1 MTKIIQKNILR
12 FFSFFLI
19 LSLLPIAV
27 SNYFPEKEGYN
38 LLVAE
43 EKKKKRKRAKL
54 PSKKAQ
60 KIMQQVQPL
69 LEAESWDEA
78 EMLISQIGM
87 GEKFSGTDR
96 GVMYFYLG
104 YIYFSTE
111 EYDQAMDAY
120 IALINEE
127 EADYRQQNQARY
139 SLAQLSY
146 INEDYRA
153 AEKYLLAWIE
163 NEEMPSSQAYSLLAT
178 TYYQLQEFRNAKSNI
193 EIAISMAEEKE
204 IPILDENGEETG
216 EVKSGIG
223 RENDYL
229 LKMAIFN
236 ELKENLDVL
245 PIYEI
250 LVQHYPKKQYWV
262 QLSGLYGSRE
272 RQMDQMA
279 ALEAAYE
286 DELLDKQREFVA
298 LSQLLFLHQNPHKAA
313 LVMSDGFSQGVIKEE
328 EKTLK
333 ALAQYWHASKELKK
347 AKPYYKKAAKVSEK
361 GEIFIFLGQVHF
373 GLDEYKDAE
382 EAIRSGIKKGKLKDE
397 AGAYML
403 LGQVQFERQKWDEAI
418 TTFRKTIDVAETQY
432 SDKKKKEKAKKKKLQ
447 DQARKWITYTEGEEE
462 RVIALEMKRKDLGV

>member
-1 MTKIIQKNILR
+1 MIKIIKINILR
-12 FFSFFLI
+12 FFTVFLF
-19 LSLLPIAV
+19 LSLLPIV
-27 SNYFPEKEGYN
+27 VNESIVELDGYN
-38 LLVAE
+38 LQAAD

-69 LEAESWDEA
+69 LEAESWDES

-87 GEKFSGTDR
+87 GEKFTGTDR

-111 EYDQAMDAY
+111 EYEQAMDAY

-146 INEDYRA
+146 IDEDYRGA
-153 AEKYLLAWIE
+153 INYLLAWIE
-163 NEEMPSSQAYSLLAT
+163 NEELPSSQAYSLLGT
-178 TYYQLQEFRNAKSNI
+178 TYYQLKEWKNAKTYI
-193 EIAISMAEEKE
+193 DIAVSMQEDKDIA
-204 IPILDENGEETG
+204 ILDENGEETG
-216 EVKSGIG
+216 EFKKGVA

-229 LKMAIFN
+229 LKMAIFQ
-236 ELKENLDVL
+236 ELNQDLDVL

-250 LVQHYPKKQYWV
+250 LVQHYPKKQYWI
-262 QLSGLYGSRE
+262 QLSGLYGSRD
-272 RQMDQMA
+272 RQMDQMS
-279 ALEAAYE
+279 ALESAYE
-286 DELLDKQREFVA
+286 DGLLNKQREFVA
-298 LSQLLFLHQNPHKAA
+298 LSQLLFMHQNPHKAA
-313 LVMSDGFSQGVIKEE
+313 LILSNGFSGGFVKEE

-333 ALAQYWHASKELKK
+333 ALAQYWHASKELEK

-373 GLDEYKDAE
+373 GLDEFKSAE
-382 EAIRSGIKKGKLKDE
+382 SAISSGIKKGKLKDM

-403 LGQVQFERQKWDEAI
+403 LGQIQFERQRWDEAI
-418 TTFRKTIDVAETQY
+418 KTFRKTIDIAEKQF
-432 SDKKKKEKAKKKKLQ
+432 SDKKKKEKEKKKKLQ

-462 RVIALEMKRKDLGV
+462 RVIALEIKRRDLGV

>member
-1 MTKIIQKNILR
+1 MIKTTFIR
-12 FFSFFLI
+12 FFTLLIFF
-19 LSLLPIAV
+19 SLLPIAV
-27 SNYFPEKEGYN
+27 ENYFPELDGYN
-38 LLVAE
+38 LQAE
-43 EKKKKRKRAKL
+43 EKKKKKRKRAKL

-69 LEAESWDEA
+69 LESESWDEA
-78 EMLISQIGM
+78 EMMISQIAM

-111 EYDQAMDAY
+111 EYDQAIDSY
-120 IALINEE
+120 VALINEE

-139 SLAQLSY
+139 SLAQLAY
-146 INEDYRA
+146 IKEDYRLA
-153 AEKYLLAWIE
+153 VNYLLAWID

-178 TYYQLQEFRNAKSNI
+178 AYYQLQEYRNAKTNI
-193 EIAISMAEEKE
+193 DVAISMAEDKD

-216 EVKSGIG
+216 EFKKGVA

-236 ELKENLDVL
+236 ELKQELDVL

-262 QLSGLYGSRE
+262 QLSGLYGSRD
-272 RQMDQMA
+272 RQMDQMS
-279 ALEAAYE
+279 ALEAAYD

-298 LSQLLFLHQNPHKAA
+298 LSQLLFMFQNPHKAA
-313 LVMSDGFSQGVIKEE
+313 LVMSNGFSQGVIKEE

-333 ALAQYWHASKELKK
+333 ALAQYWHASKELEK
-347 AKPYYKKAAKVSEK
+347 AKPYYEKAAKVSEK

-373 GLDEYKDAE
+373 GLDEFKSAE
-382 EAIRSGIKKGKLKDE
+382 GAIKSGIKKGQLKDE

-403 LGQVQFERQKWDEAI
+403 LGQIQFERQNWDEAI
-418 TTFRKTIDVAETQY
+418 KTFRKTIDVAENQF
-432 SDKKKKEKAKKKKLQ
+432 SDKKKKEKEKKKKLQ

-462 RVIALEMKRKDLGV
+462 RVIALEMKRRDLGV